1 MGEDAMG
8 TLTLL
13 RQRAL
18 GGFALKYHCFF
29 GRDRETFLRGLE
41 QTPMEKRQ
49 QIPSDCTL
57 KNGERVHVSLDD
69 QGISFFVAVYL
80 ESRTIVTP
88 LITVPPR
95 DSDYTIVTDFDKYR
109 GLSVQIVSGLQ
120 E

>member
-1 MGEDAMG
+1 MG

-18 GGFALKYHCFF
+18 GGFALQYHCFF
-29 GRDRETFLRGLE
+29 GRSRETFLRGLE
-41 QTPMEKRQ
+41 QTPMEERR

-57 KNGERVHVSLDD
+57 KNGERVKVELGDA
-69 QGISFFVAVYL
+69 GITFFVVVYL

-88 LITVPPR
+88 EIQVPPG
-95 DSDYTIVTDFDKYR
+95 DSAYTIVTDFDRYR
-109 GLSVQIVSGLQ
+109 GLCVQIVQGLQ

>member
-1 MGEDAMG
+1 MG

-29 GRDRETFLRGLE
+29 DRDREIFLRGLE

-57 KNGERVHVSLDD
+57 KNGERVKVALND
-69 QGISFFVAVYL
+69 QGISFFVVVYL

-88 LITVPPR
+88 LVTAPPG
-95 DSDYTIVTDFDKYR
+95 DSAYTIVTDFDKYR
-109 GLSVQIVSGLQ
+109 GLSLRIVTGLQ